1 MSGILDRLFQKR
13 VLRRWRRAARAA
25 SDTPLPVL
33 REQRGYARQLR
44 AQISQLIHVADGRL
58 ALPHVGST
66 SFPRPHGTDWS
77 WRPDLW
83 RGPLG
88 KAGVAAMPSKTALG
102 DEVTLFHDCPLSELS
117 LRQVRNTR
125 EGDLAPFGLRIDV
138 FHFGGTFLSLVIDMP
153 PALAKGLT
161 KSHLVRMDAIIE
173 TENPIDIFARLNIRH
188 GPNTEQLVRE
198 LPKQDKSVM
207 VEFDLAY
214 GKINENRIEKIWL
227 DLILDEPAMN
237 QIVLKD
243 LTFAR
248 YRRAAI

>member
-1 MSGILDRLFQKR
+1 
-13 VLRRWRRAARAA
+13 
-25 SDTPLPVL
+25 
-33 REQRGYARQLR
+33 
-44 AQISQLIHVADGRL
+44 
-58 ALPHVGST
+58 
-66 SFPRPHGTDWS
+66 
-77 WRPDLW
+77 
-83 RGPLG
+83 
-88 KAGVAAMPSKTALG
+88 MPTKTALG
-102 DEVTLFHDCPLSELS
+102 EEVTLFHDCPLSELS
-117 LRQVRNTR
+117 VRQVRNTR
-125 EGDLAPFGLRIDV
+125 EGDLAPYGLRMDV

-153 PALAKGLT
+153 PELAKGLT

-198 LPKQDKSVM
+198 LPTQDKSVM

-248 YRRAAI
+248 CRRAAI